1 MLFRDVVVFAR
12 NEGGKFG
19 KLLKE
24 KLAMLFHH
32 FIPFVRNVGGKFL
45 KLLKEK
51 LTLLFRRVVVFARN
65 EGGKFGKVLKEKLT
79 LLFHH
84 FILFVRNVGGN
95 RGNDNDGVGQKAPLS
110 GATFGAT
117 GELRRKFKWP
127 YVMNSSVAMHG
138 PIVSGTWIWHHQHS
152 RWHHGYYRT
161 RR

>member
-1 MLFRDVVVFAR
+1 MFPRVNCLASGLLTLQGGNWPNIWSRREMEFRGKIVREKLAMLFRDVV
-12 NEGGKFG
+12 
-19 KLLKE
+19 
-24 KLAMLFHH
+24 LF
-32 FIPFVRNVGGKFL
+32 V
-45 KLLKEK
+45 
-51 LTLLFRRVVVFARN
+51 RN

-95 RGNDNDGVGQKAPLS
+95 RGNDNDGVGQKGPLS
-110 GATFGAT
+110 GATAGAT